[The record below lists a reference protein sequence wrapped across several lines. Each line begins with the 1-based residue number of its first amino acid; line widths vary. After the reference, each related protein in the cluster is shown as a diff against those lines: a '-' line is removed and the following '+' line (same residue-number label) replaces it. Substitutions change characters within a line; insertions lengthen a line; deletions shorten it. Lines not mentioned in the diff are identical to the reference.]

1 MEEKVKVTKRNVTV
15 NFIWKFA
22 EAICTQG
29 VTFIVSM
36 VLARL
41 LNPEDY
47 GIVSIINVFIAIANV
62 VITSGFQSALIQ
74 SKNADE
80 VDFSSVLYLNLGTAA
95 IIYSILFGCAPF
107 IEKFY
112 SISDLASVVRVL
124 GIQIILYAF
133 NSVQRAYVSKCMQ
146 FKKFFFSTLI
156 GTVISGALG
165 IILAYNGYG
174 VWALVIQI
182 MSNTVFDSLVLLVT
196 FKWRPKL
203 IFSINKVKRLFS
215 YGWKML
221 VSGIV
226 CSTYEQLSNL
236 IIGKCYSASSL
247 AFYNRGQSYP
257 SLLVSTINSSLGSVL
272 FPAISNVQD
281 EIAQVKNMTRRS
293 IQLSSFFI
301 WPMMIGMMV
310 VAKSF
315 VIVFFTAKWIECVP
329 YIQIFCLVYALY
341 PIHTANLSAIQ
352 AIGRSDLFLKL
363 EIYKIIVGFII
374 MLITVNISAKAMA
387 IGMVITG
394 ILSSIINT
402 APNKKI
408 LSYSYIEQIK
418 DQMRAIIAAVLMGVI
433 ITNWK
438 YVILNNIV
446 LLIIQII
453 TGALSY
459 FLISL
464 VINRKIVGYFLQIIK
479 NKEKV

>member
-1 MEEKVKVTKRNVTV
+1 MEKKVEITKRNVTV

-47 GIVSIINVFIAIANV
+47 GIISIINVFIAIANV
-62 VITSGFQSALIQ
+62 FITSGFQSALIQ
-74 SKNADE
+74 SKDADE
-80 VDFSSVLYLNLGTAA
+80 VDFSSVLYLNLALA
-95 IIYSILFGCAPF
+95 VIIYGVLFGCAPL

-112 SISDLASVVRVL
+112 SITNLGSVVRVL

-156 GTVISGALG
+156 GTVISGGLG
-165 IILAYNGYG
+165 IIAAYKGYG

-182 MSNTVFDSLVLLVT
+182 MSNTVFDSVVLLFT

-203 IFSINKVKRLFS
+203 VFSIKKVKKLFS

-221 VSGIV
+221 VSGVVSSI
-226 CSTYEQLSNL
+226 YEQLSNL
-236 IIGKCYSASSL
+236 IIGKCYSASDL
-247 AFYNRGQSYP
+247 AYYNRGQSYP
-257 SLLVSTINSSLGSVL
+257 CLLVSTINSSLGSVL

-281 EIAQVKNMTRRS
+281 EIAQVKIMTRRS
-293 IQLSSFFI
+293 IQVSSFFI

-310 VAKSF
+310 VAEPF
-315 VIVFFTAKWIECVP
+315 VIVFFTEKWIGSVP
-329 YIQIFCLVYALY
+329 YIQLFCLVYALY

-363 EIYKIIVGFII
+363 EVCKVLIGVVTI
-374 MLITVNISAKAMA
+374 LITVRISVKAMA
-387 IGMVITG
+387 VGMVITG
-394 ILSSIINT
+394 FLSSIIN
-402 APNKKI
+402 ALPNKKL

-418 DQMRAIIAAVLMGVI
+418 DQTRAIIAAVFMGLI
-433 ITNWK
+433 IIIWK
-438 YVILNNIV
+438 YIIANNII
-446 LLIIQII
+446 LLVIQII
-453 TGALSY
+453 SGALIY
-459 FLISL
+459 FLISWM
-464 VINRKIVGYFLQIIK
+464 INRNIIDYFLK
-479 NKEKV
+479 K

>member
-1 MEEKVKVTKRNVTV
+1 MEKKVEITKRNVTV

-47 GIVSIINVFIAIANV
+47 GIISIINVFIAIANV
-62 VITSGFQSALIQ
+62 FITSGFQSALIQ
-74 SKNADE
+74 SKDADE
-80 VDFSSVLYLNLGTAA
+80 VDFSSVLYLNLALA
-95 IIYSILFGCAPF
+95 VIIYGVLFGCAPL

-112 SISDLASVVRVL
+112 SITNLGSVVRVL

-156 GTVISGALG
+156 GTVISGGLG
-165 IILAYNGYG
+165 IIAAYKGYG

-182 MSNTVFDSLVLLVT
+182 MSNTVFDSVVLLFT

-203 IFSINKVKRLFS
+203 VFSIKKVKKLFS

-221 VSGIV
+221 VSGVVSSI
-226 CSTYEQLSNL
+226 YEQLSNL
-236 IIGKCYSASSL
+236 IIGKCYSASDL
-247 AFYNRGQSYP
+247 AYYNRGQSYP
-257 SLLVSTINSSLGSVL
+257 CLLVSTINSSLGSVL

-281 EIAQVKNMTRRS
+281 EIAQVKIMTRRS
-293 IQLSSFFI
+293 IQVSSFFI

-310 VAKSF
+310 VAEPF
-315 VIVFFTAKWIECVP
+315 VIVFFTEKWIGCVP
-329 YIQIFCLVYALY
+329 YIQLFCLVYALY

-363 EIYKIIVGFII
+363 EIYKIIVGFVI
-374 MLITVNISAKAMA
+374 MLITVNISVKAMA
-387 IGMVITG
+387 IGMVVTG
-394 ILSSIINT
+394 ILGSIIN
-402 APNKKI
+402 AFPNKRL
-408 LSYSYIEQIK
+408 LSYSYFEQIK
-418 DQMRAIIAAVLMGVI
+418 DQAGSIFAAALMGVI
-433 ITNWK
+433 VSLWRN
-438 YVILNNIV
+438 VIMNDV
-446 LLIIQII
+446 LLLIAQII
-453 TGALSY
+453 SGSIIY
-459 FLISL
+459 FVVSL
-464 VINRKIVGYFLQIIK
+464 VINRKMINYLMEIVK
-479 NKEKV
+479 K